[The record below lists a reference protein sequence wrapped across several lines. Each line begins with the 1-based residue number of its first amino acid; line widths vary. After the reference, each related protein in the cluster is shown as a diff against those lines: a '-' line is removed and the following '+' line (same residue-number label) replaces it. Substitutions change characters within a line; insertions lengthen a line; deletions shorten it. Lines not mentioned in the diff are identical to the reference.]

1 MRKTFMPIW
10 KGIPLL
16 TLLLFL
22 SAKLCSQDPFPDP
35 GPVFRDDVLP
45 RIDISIAEDAL
56 EELFD
61 PQNAESDYHHIA
73 TFYFDNGEYRDTVEN
88 IGFRLRGNT
97 SRNSQK
103 KSFKISFNTYVD
115 GGDWNGL
122 EKLNINGE
130 HNDPS
135 VMRSKICWDLLR
147 NFGVPAPR
155 SNHVKLYINGDYYG
169 IYINVEHIDEEF
181 AESRF
186 GNKNGNLYKCLWPA
200 DLTYRGEDPDN
211 YKQMAGDRRVYDL
224 RTNEEEDDYS
234 DIAHF
239 IAVLNNTPT
248 EQLACELDKVLN
260 VDGMIRSMA
269 FDILSG
275 NWDGPLF
282 NKNNFY
288 LYRNTATGKF
298 EYIPYDLD
306 NTLGIDWF
314 NIDWATRNIYNWGKS
329 DEPRPLFYKLLSH
342 PDHREKLTYYL
353 DKFLEEY
360 YNENELFPNI
370 NRLKAMISNA
380 VIDDPFYPLD
390 YGFDYDD
397 FVSSFDQALSQNHVK
412 DGVKPFITTRRNTTL
427 NQLDEADYAPVIT
440 EVNYRLDFT
449 LSAIVVE
456 GRIEDADDFQ
466 FTQLC
471 YTHNASPY
479 VCIAMKD
486 DGALPD
492 KWWNDGVFSAAIP
505 LEDFSGNYGF
515 YLKAMDIPG
524 NLSRVPVCEDYSYQ
538 FGDASFT
545 LKINE
550 FMADNESVIADNAGE
565 YDDWVELYN
574 QGSEAVFL
582 GDKYITDDSDNP
594 TKWKLP
600 NWMLEPG
607 EFVLFW
613 ADDDEEDQGEDH
625 LSFKLSKDG
634 EFIGIYDNIE
644 GELTLLD
651 GLEFGQQQEDI
662 SLGRFPNG
670 SGPFGF
676 MSPTPGAS
684 NHPLAIEEVPD
695 ESLRVFPNPVS
706 GFLYINSD
714 LHFDH
719 WEITDARGRS
729 IKKGGKLYKS
739 LNINYLIPGLYFLKL
754 SNNEREWVKK
764 VVVR

>member
-22 SAKLCSQDPFPDP
+22 SAKLFSQDPFPDP

-155 SNHVKLYINGDYYG
+155 SNHVKLYINGNYYG

-200 DLTYRGEDPDN
+200 DLTYRGEYPDN

-275 NWDGPLF
+275 NWDGPLY

-288 LYRNTATGKF
+288 LYKNTATGKF
-298 EYIPYDLD
+298 EFIPYDLD
-306 NTLGIDWF
+306 NTFGIDWF
-314 NIDWATRNIYNWGKS
+314 GKS
-329 DEPRPLFYKLLSH
+329 TGQHETCISGPTQDEPRPLFY
-342 PDHREKLTYYL
+342 E
-353 DKFLEEY
+353 
-360 YNENELFPNI
+360 
-370 NRLKAMISNA
+370 
-380 VIDDPFYPLD
+380 
-390 YGFDYDD
+390 
-397 FVSSFDQALSQNHVK
+397 
-412 DGVKPFITTRRNTTL
+412 
-427 NQLDEADYAPVIT
+427 
-440 EVNYRLDFT
+440 
-449 LSAIVVE
+449 SA
-456 GRIEDADDFQ
+456 Q
-466 FTQLC
+466 
-471 YTHNASPY
+471 SP
-479 VCIAMKD
+479 
-486 DGALPD
+486 
-492 KWWNDGVFSAAIP
+492 
-505 LEDFSGNYGF
+505 
-515 YLKAMDIPG
+515 
-524 NLSRVPVCEDYSYQ
+524 
-538 FGDASFT
+538 
-545 LKINE
+545 
-550 FMADNESVIADNAGE
+550 
-565 YDDWVELYN
+565 
-574 QGSEAVFL
+574 
-582 GDKYITDDSDNP
+582 
-594 TKWKLP
+594 
-600 NWMLEPG
+600 
-607 EFVLFW
+607 
-613 ADDDEEDQGEDH
+613 
-625 LSFKLSKDG
+625 
-634 EFIGIYDNIE
+634 
-644 GELTLLD
+644 
-651 GLEFGQQQEDI
+651 
-662 SLGRFPNG
+662 
-670 SGPFGF
+670 
-676 MSPTPGAS
+676 
-684 NHPLAIEEVPD
+684 
-695 ESLRVFPNPVS
+695 
-706 GFLYINSD
+706 
-714 LHFDH
+714 
-719 WEITDARGRS
+719 
-729 IKKGGKLYKS
+729 
-739 LNINYLIPGLYFLKL
+739 
-754 SNNEREWVKK
+754 
-764 VVVR
+764 